1 MGSFDNI
8 RPYNDDEVVAVLQR
22 LSTDP
27 DFLNVIL
34 RYRYPALANSLGW
47 LLRPLVAWHLRKEIA
62 GISNIADL
70 QARVAPYVEHSV
82 RKATDGISFTGI
94 DNLDPDGVHLYL
106 ANHRDIV
113 MDPAYVNYALY
124 QAGFATPRLAIGDNL
139 LQKPFI
145 SDLMRLNKSFIVPRS
160 VTGRREKL
168 EAFQQLS
175 SYINHSMLNEHS
187 SVWIAQA
194 EGRAKDGDDRTDSA
208 ILKMLHMSQRQLD
221 FVPAIARLNLTPV
234 AISYEYD
241 PCDLD
246 KARELYILATTG
258 SYEKQPGEDDA
269 SIAKGITGYKGR
281 VHVHFDAPLTS
292 GFADAR
298 ELANRVDHLIWQDY
312 RLFPVNY
319 LAWHQWNKR
328 DTSLSVPAVE
338 DVFSTAEVESAR
350 TFWLQRLQQ
359 CPAEHQPYLVMQYA
373 NPLQNQYRSLAAL

>member
-1 MGSFDNI
+1 
-8 RPYNDDEVVAVLQR
+8 
-22 LSTDP
+22 
-27 DFLNVIL
+27 
-34 RYRYPALANSLGW
+34 
-47 LLRPLVAWHLRKEIA
+47 
-62 GISNIADL
+62 
-70 QARVAPYVEHSV
+70 
-82 RKATDGISFTGI
+82 
-94 DNLDPDGVHLYL
+94 
-106 ANHRDIV
+106 

>member
-47 LLRPLVAWHLRKEIA
+47 LLRPLVAWRLRKEIA

-124 QAGFATPRLAIGDNL
+124 QAGIATPRLAIGDNL

-338 DVFSTAEVESAR
+338 DVFSAAEVESAR